1 MLQES
6 MTPLVAFG
14 AGLIS
19 VLSPCI
25 LPLLPV
31 VLASSTDKGKKL
43 RPLAIVLG
51 ISISFTLMG
60 VLSSAFGA
68 VFMGYIGYLKFLAEG
83 MILIMGVAM
92 LFELNL
98 FNALAGFPLFTGLK
112 GKGAASGL
120 LLGIS
125 LGIAWLPCVGP
136 ILASILTLVALKGN
150 TGYGGL
156 MLFIYSLGFA
166 VPMLLLAY
174 SAQFSSAKLRTISRY
189 DAAIKKGAGVVVI
202 FVGLWMVYQNHLRGV
217 FFF

>member
-1 MLQES
+1 MFPES
-6 MTPLVAFG
+6 MTPLAAFG

-31 VLASSTDKGKKL
+31 VLASSTETGKL

-51 ISISFTLMG
+51 ISISFTGMG

-68 VFMGYIGYLKFLAEG
+68 VFMEYIAYLKVLAEG
-83 MILIMGVAM
+83 MILIMGMAI
-92 LFELNL
+92 LLELNL
-98 FNALAGFPLFTGLK
+98 FNALAGFPLLTGMK
-112 GKGAASGL
+112 GKGVTAGL

-150 TGYGGL
+150 AGYGAF
-156 MLFIYSLGFA
+156 MLFIYSMGFA

-174 SAQFSSAKLRTISRY
+174 SAHLSSTKLRTISHY
-189 DAAIKKGAGVVVI
+189 DTAIKKGAGIVII
-202 FVGLWMVYQNHLRGV
+202 FVGLWMVYQNHLRG
-217 FFF
+217 FFLF